1 MQPNPQKGIIMGKP
15 AATLTSMHI
24 CPKVTAKVPHVG
36 GPVVV
41 GSPNVK
47 IGDLPAARKGDRL
60 ICVGPPDSISK
71 GSGSVFINGKPAAR
85 MGDSTSH
92 GGKIVIGNPTVLIGD
107 KYRADKQPPPKTFH
121 EAKQRLAEAKPYV
134 DAAREGGAALPGSAY
149 STADKREIVQ
159 KGLNEPLLFRIIES
173 EYNEDD
179 GYIGY
184 KPEGVTKLKYWTTTF
199 TQAEHGDTDPEA
211 ICNAVGIEYK
221 PDCEYTILL
230 IDHQKANEIGDMH
243 SFIPT
248 YERMSEFTESELS
261 TEFEDSR
268 DLIAPCM
275 TPEFSRYYEQVK
287 VSAEE
292 EGIKLKKQE
301 DFIEYYQVLGFT
313 PSQTDTL
320 DVRHQIEQG
329 LGANEH
335 FLGNGLTKDI
345 NVEYE
350 ATPFGCIDDN
360 EEYGPPETFT
370 WDKNPQTLGT
380 LEKAGAI
387 KRINI
392 GKGEKNEA
400 I

>member
-1 MQPNPQKGIIMGKP
+1 MGKP

-36 GPVVV
+36 GPVVA

-47 IGDLPAARKGDRL
+47 IGGLSAAREGDRL
-60 ICVGPPDSISK
+60 VCVGPPDSISQ

-85 MGDSTSH
+85 MGDSTKH
-92 GGKIVIGNPTVLIGD
+92 GGKIVIGNPTVLIGE
-107 KYRADKQPPPKTFH
+107 KYRADKQPPPTTYE
-121 EAKQRLAEAKPYV
+121 EAKQRLLDARPYV

-149 STADKREIVQ
+149 STADKRDIVQ
-159 KGLNEPLLFRIIES
+159 KGLDEPLLFRIIES
-173 EYNEDD
+173 EYNKDD

-184 KPEGVTKLKYWTTTF
+184 KPEGATELKYWTTTF

-230 IDHQKANEIGDMH
+230 IDHKKADEIGDML

-248 YERMSEFTESELS
+248 YERMSGFTESELAS
-261 TEFEDSR
+261 EFEGNLG
-268 DLIAPCM
+268 LIAPCM

-287 VSAEE
+287 LSAEE
-292 EGIKLKKQE
+292 EGIEIKKQKQ
-301 DFIEYYQVLGFT
+301 FNEYCQELGYT

-320 DVRHQIEQG
+320 RTRFQIEQG

-345 NVEYE
+345 NVTYE
-350 ATPFGCIDDN
+350 TTPFGDIDN
-360 EEYGPPETFT
+360 EKEYGPPETFT

-380 LEKAGAI
+380 LEKVGAI
-387 KRINI
+387 NRINI
-392 GKGEKNEA
+392 GKGKTNET

>member
-1 MQPNPQKGIIMGKP
+1 MGKP
-15 AATLTSMHI
+15 AATVTSMHV
-24 CPKVTAKVPHVG
+24 CPKVTSKIPHVG
-36 GPVVV
+36 GPVAV

-47 IGDLPAARKGDRL
+47 IGGLPAARKGDRL
-60 ICVGPPDSISK
+60 VCVGPPDSINQ

-85 MGDSTSH
+85 MGDSTGH
-92 GGKIVIGNPTVLIGD
+92 GGKIVIGNSTVLIGD
-107 KYRADKQPPPKTFH
+107 KYRADKQPAPKTYD
-121 EAKQRLAEAKPYV
+121 EAIQRLAEAKPYV
-134 DAAREGGAALPGSAY
+134 NAAREGGAALPGSAY
-149 STADKREIVQ
+149 STTDKKEIVE
-159 KGLNEPLLFRIIES
+159 KGLDEPLLFRIIES
-173 EYNEDD
+173 EYNKDD

-230 IDHQKANEIGDMH
+230 IDHQKADKIGDMY

-248 YERMSEFTESELS
+248 YERMSGFTESELS
-261 TEFEDSR
+261 SEFEGSL

-287 VSAEE
+287 ISAEE
-292 EGIKLKKQE
+292 EGIDIKKQKQ
-301 DFIEYYQVLGFT
+301 FSEYCQELGFT

-320 DVRHQIEQG
+320 DIRHQIEQR

-335 FLGNGLTKDI
+335 FLGNGVTKDI
-345 NVEYE
+345 NVTYGT
-350 ATPFGCIDDN
+350 TPYGDIDDDV
-360 EEYGPPETFT
+360 EYGPPETFT

-392 GKGEKNEA
+392 GKGENK
-400 I
+400 

>member
-1 MQPNPQKGIIMGKP
+1 
-15 AATLTSMHI
+15 
-24 CPKVTAKVPHVG
+24 
-36 GPVVV
+36 
-41 GSPNVK
+41 
-47 IGDLPAARKGDRL
+47 
-60 ICVGPPDSISK
+60 
-71 GSGSVFINGKPAAR
+71 
-85 MGDSTSH
+85 
-92 GGKIVIGNPTVLIGD
+92 
-107 KYRADKQPPPKTFH
+107 
-121 EAKQRLAEAKPYV
+121 
-134 DAAREGGAALPGSAY
+134 
-149 STADKREIVQ
+149 
-159 KGLNEPLLFRIIES
+159 
-173 EYNEDD
+173 
-179 GYIGY
+179 
-184 KPEGVTKLKYWTTTF
+184 
-199 TQAEHGDTDPEA
+199 
-211 ICNAVGIEYK
+211 
-221 PDCEYTILL
+221 
-230 IDHQKANEIGDMH
+230 
-243 SFIPT
+243 
-248 YERMSEFTESELS
+248 MSEFTEYELS

-301 DFIEYYQVLGFT
+301 DFIEYCQVLGFT

>member
-1 MQPNPQKGIIMGKP
+1 MGKP

-36 GPVVV
+36 GPVVA

-47 IGDLPAARKGDRL
+47 IGGLSAAREGDRL
-60 ICVGPPDSISK
+60 ICVGPPDSISQ

-85 MGDSTSH
+85 MGDSTKH
-92 GGKIVIGNPTVLIGD
+92 GGKIVIGNPTVLIGE
-107 KYRADKQPPPKTFH
+107 KYRADKQPPPTTYE
-121 EAKQRLAEAKPYV
+121 EAKKRLLDARPYV

-149 STADKREIVQ
+149 STSDKRDIVQ
-159 KGLNEPLLFRIIES
+159 KGLDEPLLFRIIES
-173 EYNEDD
+173 EYNKDD

-184 KPEGVTKLKYWTTTF
+184 KPEGATELKYWTTTF

-230 IDHQKANEIGDMH
+230 IDHQKANEIGDML

-248 YERMSEFTESELS
+248 YERMSGFSESELAS
-261 TEFEDSR
+261 EFEGNLA
-268 DLIAPCM
+268 LIAPCM

-287 VSAEE
+287 LSAEE
-292 EGIKLKKQE
+292 EGIEIKKQKQ
-301 DFIEYYQVLGFT
+301 FNEYCQELGYT

-320 DVRHQIEQG
+320 RTRFQIEQG

-345 NVEYE
+345 NVTYE
-350 ATPFGCIDDN
+350 TTPFGDIDN
-360 EEYGPPETFT
+360 EKEYGPAETFT
-370 WDKNPQTLGT
+370 WDKNPRTLAK
-380 LEKAGAI
+380 LEKKGAI
-387 KRINI
+387 MRMSI
-392 GKGEKNEA
+392 GNGA
-400 I
+400 SR

>member
-1 MQPNPQKGIIMGKP
+1 
-15 AATLTSMHI
+15 
-24 CPKVTAKVPHVG
+24 
-36 GPVVV
+36 
-41 GSPNVK
+41 VK
-47 IGDLPAARKGDRL
+47 IGGLPAARKGDRL
-60 ICVGPPDSISK
+60 VCVGPPDSINQ

-85 MGDSTSH
+85 MGDSTGH
-92 GGKIVIGNPTVLIGD
+92 GGKIVIGNSTVLIGD
-107 KYRADKQPPPKTFH
+107 KYRADKQPAPKTYD
-121 EAKQRLAEAKPYV
+121 EAIQRLAEAKPYV
-134 DAAREGGAALPGSAY
+134 NAAREGGAALPGSAY
-149 STADKREIVQ
+149 STTDKKEIVE
-159 KGLNEPLLFRIIES
+159 KGLDEPLLFRIIES
-173 EYNEDD
+173 EYNKDD

-184 KPEGVTKLKYWTTTF
+184 KPEGVTELKYWTTTF

-230 IDHQKANEIGDMH
+230 IDHQKADKIGDMY

-248 YERMSEFTESELS
+248 YERMSGFTESELS
-261 TEFEDSR
+261 SEFEGSL

-287 VSAEE
+287 ISAEE
-292 EGIKLKKQE
+292 EGIDIKKQKQ
-301 DFIEYYQVLGFT
+301 FSEYCQELGFT

-320 DVRHQIEQG
+320 DIRHQIEQR

-335 FLGNGLTKDI
+335 FLGNGVTKDI
-345 NVEYE
+345 NVTYGT
-350 ATPFGCIDDN
+350 TPYGDIDDDV
-360 EEYGPPETFT
+360 EYGPPETFT

-392 GKGEKNEA
+392 GKGENK
-400 I
+400 